1 MQVFANS
8 QRFTILGT
16 SAQVLRTLSL
26 TPSPPPPPLL
36 HHNQLFGINSA
47 SPLRRHY
54 PPLPPVSLS
63 PVLLYSSTVSLSL
76 CLSGENW
83 YLSPGG
89 KINGT
94 KRLFF
99 LSQVQVITLGAPQLM
114 KILAFSS
121 LLFSC
126 LLRCTVFYS
135 GIENI
140 ILSKNHNN
148 EEENK
153 KNNFT
158 YKQIKQEL
166 FKIAFYNYKKRNPS
180 TNLQFKNTRKQKS
193 LLKFAGTKKFHH

>member
-1 MQVFANS
+1 MQVFRKLPKVYN
-8 QRFTILGT
+8 TP
-16 SAQVLRTLSL
+16 SL
-26 TPSPPPPPLL
+26 TPPPTPPPPQSAVRDKQCQPAAQTLSPPPTSLSVAGPPL
-36 HHNQLFGINSA
+36 QLNS
-47 SPLRRHY
+47 
-54 PPLPPVSLS
+54 VSLALS
-63 PVLLYSSTVSLSL
+63 VWGKLVLISW
-76 CLSGENW
+76 GKNKW
-83 YLSPGG
+83 Y
-89 KINGT
+89 KEII
-94 KRLFF
+94 F